1 MSMQD
6 NIRLI
11 RSHYEAVN
19 HGDIDA
25 GAMLVDRNFEWTNV
39 PLNIKK
45 RGQQGYRE
53 FLNLWLSAL
62 PDAKVDVKTIQAN
75 DDWVVVEFTG
85 KGTNSGPF
93 NGPEGQIMPTGKQVE
108 VNFCELFQIK
118 NGKIVR
124 GKLYFDSASLM
135 RQLGVTPELKFQS

>member
-1 MSMQD
+1 MSVQD

-39 PLNIKK
+39 PLNLKK
-45 RGQQGYRE
+45 RGQSGYRE
-53 FLNLWLSAL
+53 FLDLWLKAL
-62 PDAKVDVKTIQAN
+62 PDANVDIKSIQAN

-93 NGPEGQIMPTGKQVE
+93 NGPEGPIMPTNKHIE
-108 VNFCELFQIK
+108 VQFCELFQVK
-118 NGKIVR
+118 NGKIIR
-124 GKLYFDSASLM
+124 GKLYFDAASLM
-135 RQLGVTPELKFQS
+135 RQLGVAPELKAQV